1 MPTMDED
8 EFEEAFTNAMD
19 LARIV
24 ETFIIELTD
33 SQFIG
38 PCDCCGFPVPAPFVN
53 RATGELLCRP
63 CRYTHDEEGNHL
75 DG

>member
-1 MPTMDED
+1 MPTLDED
-8 EFEEAFTNAMD
+8 EFEEAYTNAMD

-38 PCDCCGFPVPAPFVN
+38 PCDCCNFPVPAPFVD
-53 RATGELLCRP
+53 RGSGELLCRV
-63 CRYTHDEEGNHL
+63 CRYNHDEEGNHL